1 MRSIMLALVCFMYLK
16 SNGQGDFKTQYK
28 LIKSNI
34 IKPFETFRDYDYTNY
49 ADFNKQFKN
58 DTFFID
64 YMLRKYSTK
73 NHITN
78 FISNRYY
85 LKKFS
90 NDYLKQNEVR
100 LSLVNSIDTFEIN
113 VKKEYQTKDKEGT
126 IEYNILNEYKYVKS
140 VNGKTVYGFTFD
152 TSMVTKIKFISITI
166 NGSETLIDNSVLQDL
181 YFPNFCEV
189 DYAIKPI
196 EAFLSPDQKYIYI
209 YLFGGQ
215 ENLEYFCKII
225 FDINKKSTVGRMIA
239 DYKELGIYQ
248 CISKDFIGF

>member
-1 MRSIMLALVCFMYLK
+1 MRSLILVLICFLCLK

-34 IKPFETFRDYDYTNY
+34 AKPFETFRDYDYTNY

-64 YMLRKYSTK
+64 YILRKYSK
-73 NHITN
+73 ENSITN

-100 LSLVNSIDTFEIN
+100 LSLKNKDTFEIN
-113 VKKEYQTKDKEGT
+113 IKKEYQTKDKLGI
-126 IEYNILNEYKYVKS
+126 IEYNSFNEYKYVKS
-140 VNGKTVYGFTFD
+140 VDGKTAYGFTFD
-152 TSMVTKIKFISITI
+152 TSTVTKIKFISIKI
-166 NGSETLIDNSVLQDL
+166 NGKETLINNTILEDL

-196 EAFLSPDQKYIYI
+196 EAFLSPDGKYIYL
-209 YLFGGQ
+209 YLFGGL

-225 FDINKKSTVGRMIA
+225 FDINKKSTVGRMIV
-239 DYKELGIYQ
+239 DHKELGVYQ
-248 CISKDFIGF
+248 CVPKNFIGF